1 MQLLAKYFIEN
12 TETELQSF
20 KITSTS
26 VGTSGFG
33 QIAFF

>member
-1 MQLLAKYFIEN
+1 MQLLANYFIEN

-26 VGTSGFG
+26 VGTWYR
-33 QIAFF
+33 